1 MKKEAEF
8 FYFREIF
15 GIVLSVITIAAVTP
29 ITVFMCIENPT
40 ILTDLDTC
48 KVSLICICFAN

>member
-1 MKKEAEF
+1 MKKEAGF

-29 ITVFMCIENPT
+29 ITVFMYIENPT

-48 KVSLICICFAN
+48 KVLLICFAN

>member
-1 MKKEAEF
+1 MKKEAGF

-29 ITVFMCIENPT
+29 ITVFMYIDNPT

-48 KVSLICICFAN
+48 KVS

>member
-1 MKKEAEF
+1 MKKEAGF

-29 ITVFMCIENPT
+29 ITVFMYTENPT

-48 KVSLICICFAN
+48 KVLLICICFAN